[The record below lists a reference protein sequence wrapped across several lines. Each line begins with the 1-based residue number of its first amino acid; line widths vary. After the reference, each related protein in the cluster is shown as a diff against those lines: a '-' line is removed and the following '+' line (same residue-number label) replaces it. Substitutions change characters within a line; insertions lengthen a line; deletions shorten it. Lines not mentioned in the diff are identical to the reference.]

1 MSTETPR
8 TDAVVRDIWDDS
20 LIAGRTTPVVSAHF
34 ARTLE
39 RELAAAQATIAERD
53 KEIERLR
60 SVLAF
65 YGNRKN
71 WGAVASYSDN
81 YWYMAHKAPWRLAQ
95 EASRALGEEG

>member
-1 MSTETPR
+1 MSTETPI
-8 TDAVVRDIWDDS
+8 T
-20 LIAGRTTPVVSAHF
+20 
-34 ARTLE
+34 
-39 RELAAAQATIAERD
+39 ELQDQLTAAKSTIAERD
-53 KEIERLR
+53 KEIKRLR

-65 YGNRKN
+65 YANRKN